1 MEKRRKRERTSSA
14 GSFLQNELG
23 TGNWRWFVVICT
35 VGIIAVA
42 ADDLTGVGVA
52 DDFLFG
58 PLGAGVGEGLIMIFG

>member
-1 MEKRRKRERTSSA
+1 MMDIQFRLEKES
-14 GSFLQNELG
+14 
-23 TGNWRWFVVICT
+23 
-35 VGIIAVA
+35 GIIAVA

>member
-1 MEKRRKRERTSSA
+1 MEKRRKRESTSSA

-23 TGNWRWFVVICT
+23 TGNWRWFGCHMYCC
-35 VGIIAVA
+35 IIAVA

-58 PLGAGVGEGLIMIFG
+58 PLRAGVGEGLIMIFG

>member
-1 MEKRRKRERTSSA
+1 MSREMGIGA
-14 GSFLQNELG
+14 GL
-23 TGNWRWFVVICT
+23 VVICSI
-35 VGIIAVA
+35 GIVVAA

>member
-1 MEKRRKRERTSSA
+1 LAQK
-14 GSFLQNELG
+14 SFG
-23 TGNWRWFVVICT
+23 GNSF
-35 VGIIAVA
+35 GIIAIA

>member
-1 MEKRRKRERTSSA
+1 MHILHYNCFS
-14 GSFLQNELG
+14 LG
-23 TGNWRWFVVICT
+23 NMLKNTENRPLCSMVVICT